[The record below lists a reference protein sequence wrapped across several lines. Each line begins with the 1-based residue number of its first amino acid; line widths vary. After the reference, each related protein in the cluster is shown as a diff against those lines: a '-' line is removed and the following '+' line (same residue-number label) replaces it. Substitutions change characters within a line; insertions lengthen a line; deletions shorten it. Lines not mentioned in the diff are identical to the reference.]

1 MCVVLFLRV
10 IVLCADVLRIIR
22 ARATCIYRAN
32 IVCGRGLYECALN
45 RIHPVMSAAGEGS
58 REDLLAEGILGIL
71 GPAVEHVD
79 QKIADVR

>member
-1 MCVVLFLRV
+1 M
-10 IVLCADVLRIIR
+10 RILI
-22 ARATCIYRAN
+22 T
-32 IVCGRGLYECALN
+32 CGRGSHECAAN
-45 RIHPVMSAAGEGS
+45 RIRASMSGEGS